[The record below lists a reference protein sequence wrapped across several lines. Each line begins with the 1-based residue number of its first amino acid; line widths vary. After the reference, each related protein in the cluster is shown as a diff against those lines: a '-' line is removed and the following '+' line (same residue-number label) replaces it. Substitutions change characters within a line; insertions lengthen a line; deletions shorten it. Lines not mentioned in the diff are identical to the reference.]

1 MTWKVGKTHLPA
13 MDADYLGTGWDGDP
27 RGILWLYEEPKP
39 NEIYVLGVDPTIGL
53 SGWNRYS
60 RTRDDVDT
68 DNGTIEVIKVGK
80 PPKPDTQVA
89 EYAAPIDA
97 IDIAEVVNAVGKIF
111 KGRGEEDAALA
122 IIETTGPG
130 ITTVRELLSRYNYP
144 NLWRWSTLDQI
155 KVKRGNTFGW
165 AATRESNKVLFM
177 KSLRHI
183 DRGGILFRSPWLVE
197 ECADCTADW
206 MESTLRAKWGRHDDR
221 VRAFF
226 LAIWAAHDWTNEIDY
241 EEPSKVTTGKE
252 PDWQRTGISYDR
264 MMEEAEEQVGEIL
277 DGASF

>member
-1 MTWKVGKTHLPA
+1 
-13 MDADYLGTGWDGDP
+13 MDAAYLGEGWDGDP
-27 RGILWLYEEPKP
+27 RGILWTYEEPKP
-39 NEIYVLGVDPTIGL
+39 NETYVLGVDPTIGL
-53 SGWNRYS
+53 SGWNRYARS
-60 RTRDDVDT
+60 RDDVDT
-68 DNGTIEVIKVGK
+68 DNGTIEVIKVGR
-80 PPKPDTQVA
+80 PPKPDLQVA

-97 IDIAEVVNAVGKIF
+97 IDIAEVINAVGKIY
-111 KGRGEEDAALA
+111 KGKSEEEAALA

-130 ITTVRELLSRYNYP
+130 VTTVRELLSRYNYP
-144 NLWRWSTLDQI
+144 NLWRWMQLDQM
-155 KVKRGNTFGW
+155 KVKRTNTFGW
-165 AATRESNKVLFM
+165 GATRENNKVLFM

-183 DRGGILFRSPWLVE
+183 DRGGIIFRSPWLVE

-241 EEPSKVTTGKE
+241 EGPSKVETGKTV
-252 PDWQRTGISYDR
+252 DWQAKDVSYDR
-264 MMEEAEEQVGEIL
+264 MMEEAEDQVGEIL